1 MPINRFPLQLR
12 FGDEDS
18 NGHVNN
24 VRFVQFLEE
33 ARVRL
38 GLQPLGEEL
47 SPNDPSRNFRSLTSG
62 PAMTVVARQEIEY
75 RSALFYRQEP
85 VWVDIWVTGIGASSL
100 TYGFRI
106 ADGDGASVYALAEST
121 LVLTDARTGRPTP
134 LTDPQITVLESWRGD
149 PVPFR
154 ARSAAQAGAAASGPV
169 QLSEPAGA
177 NQ

>member
-1 MPINRFPLQLR
+1 MPMNRFPVQLR

-38 GLQPLGEEL
+38 SLLPLGAEL
-47 SPNDPSRNFRSLTSG
+47 SPAEPSETFRSLTSRTG
-62 PAMTVVARQEIEY
+62 MTLVAHQEIEY
-75 RSALFYRQEP
+75 RAPLVYRREP
-85 VWVDIWVTGIGASSL
+85 VWVEVWVTGIGGSSL

-106 ADGDGASVYALAEST
+106 ADDDGGTVYALAECT
-121 LVLTDARTGRPTP
+121 LVMADAETGRPAA
-134 LTDPQITVLESWRGD
+134 LSDLQIRVLESWRGD

-154 ARSAAQAGAAASGPV
+154 KSRQANAGSTMSA
-169 QLSEPAGA
+169 PAGV
-177 NQ
+177 NR

>member
-24 VRFVQFLEE
+24 VRFVQFMEE

-38 GLQPLGEEL
+38 SLLPLGASL
-47 SPNDPSRNFRSLTSG
+47 SPQDPAETFRSVTSRIG
-62 PAMTVVARQEIEY
+62 MTLVARQEIEY
-75 RSALFYRQEP
+75 RAPLVYRQEP
-85 VWVDIWVTGIGASSL
+85 VWVEIWVTGIGASSL

-106 ADGDGASVYALAEST
+106 ADDDGGRVYAYAEAM
-121 LVLTDARTGRPTP
+121 LVMADAQTGRPTP
-134 LTDPQITVLESWRGD
+134 LTELQQRILDGWRGE

-154 ARSAAQAGAAASGPV
+154 GSTAAKTGSAVSA
-169 QLSEPAGA
+169 PAGGTR
-177 NQ
+177 

>member
-1 MPINRFPLQLR
+1 MPMNRFPIQLR

-38 GLQPLGEEL
+38 SLMPLDAEL
-47 SPNDPSRNFRSLTSG
+47 SPGEPGETFRSVTSRTG
-62 PAMTVVARQEIEY
+62 MTLVARQEIEY
-75 RSALFYRQEP
+75 RAPLTYRQDP
-85 VWVDIWVTGIGASSL
+85 VWVEVWVTGIGGSSL

-106 ADGDGASVYALAEST
+106 ADDDGATVYALAECT
-121 LVLTDARTGRPTP
+121 LVMADAETGRPTA
-134 LTDPQITVLESWRGD
+134 LSDLQIRVLEGWRGD

-154 ARSAAQAGAAASGPV
+154 GTKPVSTDGVAAS
-169 QLSEPAGA
+169 AGA
-177 NQ
+177 NR